1 MGDEED
7 KETIFQEAAK
17 RAWVRVFI
25 REASKRGY
33 TSEDIVALLDLP
45 GMTVEAA
52 VERILTREPKPTK
65 PSKKGLA
72 FSPAR
77 ARVHSPV
84 LSRCP
89 LEDAVL
95 RRGDGATR
103 ARRPLGRQLRSVF
116 LGRPRARLNPN
127 SLSWSSLINPGRQK

>member
-33 TSEDIVALLDLP
+33 PIENIVALDEP
-45 GMTVEAA
+45 GMTAEAV
-52 VERILTREPKPTK
+52 VERILSTREPKAEL
-65 PSKKGLA
+65 GRREGI

-77 ARVHSPV
+77 A
-84 LSRCP
+84 
-89 LEDAVL
+89 
-95 RRGDGATR
+95 
-103 ARRPLGRQLRSVF
+103 SV
-116 LGRPRARLNPN
+116 P
-127 SLSWSSLINPGRQK
+127 S